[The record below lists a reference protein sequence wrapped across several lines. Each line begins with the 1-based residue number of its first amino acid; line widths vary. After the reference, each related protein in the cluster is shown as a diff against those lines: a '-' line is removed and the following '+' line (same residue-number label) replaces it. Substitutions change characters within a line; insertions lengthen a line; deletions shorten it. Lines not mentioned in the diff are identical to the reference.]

1 MHLMA
6 FILLLIHT
14 QENNVINLIKATLNT
29 INVQPTEHS
38 GTVLRTTISH
48 NMYQCKRYN
57 RNMTNMNMVCAGKV
71 HYYIPNSF
79 LKVN

>member
-1 MHLMA
+1 MV

-14 QENNVINLIKATLNT
+14 QKNSVINLIKATLNT
-29 INVQPTEHS
+29 MYNTTEHS

-48 NMYQCKRYN
+48 NMYQCKLLN
-57 RNMTNMNMVCAGKV
+57 RNMTNMNMVCAGKG

-79 LKVN
+79 LEAN